1 MTAIDSVL
9 PRLKT
14 EEGFRMRVYRDT
26 EGHQTIG
33 YGFNVDAGLTQR
45 VASALLQAQLRSY
58 RTSSAP
64 SSGTR
69 TSTQCGRACVWI
81 SRSMTGFTGF

>member
-26 EGHQTIG
+26 APNSR
-33 YGFNVDAGLTQR
+33 NVMR
-45 VASALLQAQLRSY
+45 RSPRFY
-58 RTSSAP
+58 
-64 SSGTR
+64 
-69 TSTQCGRACVWI
+69 
-81 SRSMTGFTGF
+81 